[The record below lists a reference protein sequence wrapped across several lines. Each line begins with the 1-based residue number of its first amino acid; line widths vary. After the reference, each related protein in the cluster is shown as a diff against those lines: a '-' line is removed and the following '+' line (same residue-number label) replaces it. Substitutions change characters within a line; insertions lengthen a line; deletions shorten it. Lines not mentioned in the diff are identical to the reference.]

1 MTDEELLIMYN
12 KYKRKRKLILLFVIT
27 TILLVLI
34 FFFFNSSKEKEPL
47 KETDTEP
54 PKIVLS
60 EDYIE
65 VEEGEEID
73 YDAYIKS
80 ATDNSEGNLIEKV
93 TYNEIDTSKAGE
105 YIITYEVSD
114 SSNNK
119 TKEELK
125 VKVIRKEL
133 EEDKIE
139 ESPIVEMP
147 PSNNSSTDN
156 STSQHQVSE
165 PTSPPSNNSSSHSSP
180 NEKIIK
186 YFLFSDGYTMQNVAS
201 ACAEELKS
209 IGRAGMCS
217 PIQDENGIYLGM
229 KLETN

>member
-1 MTDEELLIMYN
+1 MTDEELLVMYN

-27 TILLVLI
+27 TISLVLI

-125 VKVIRKEL
+125 VKVIKKE
-133 EEDKIE
+133 IE
-139 ESPIVEMP
+139 E
-147 PSNNSSTDN
+147 
-156 STSQHQVSE
+156 
-165 PTSPPSNNSSSHSSP
+165 
-180 NEKIIK
+180 IIK
-186 YFLFSDGYTMQNVAS
+186 YIVV
-201 ACAEELKS
+201 
-209 IGRAGMCS
+209 
-217 PIQDENGIYLGM
+217 
-229 KLETN
+229 

>member
-12 KYKRKRKLILLFVIT
+12 KYKRKRKLILSLVI
-27 TILLVLI
+27 IIVLLVLI

-60 EDYIE
+60 EYYIE

-80 ATDNSEGNLIEKV
+80 VTDNSKENLIEKV

-119 TKEELK
+119 TKEKLK
-125 VKVIRKEL
+125 VKVIKKEM
-133 EEDKIE
+133 EEDEIE
-139 ESPIVEMP
+139 ESPIVETP

-165 PTSPPSNNSSSHSSP
+165 PTSPPSNNSGNHSSFD
-180 NEKIIK
+180 EKIVK

>member
-201 ACAEELKS
+201 ACAEELKN